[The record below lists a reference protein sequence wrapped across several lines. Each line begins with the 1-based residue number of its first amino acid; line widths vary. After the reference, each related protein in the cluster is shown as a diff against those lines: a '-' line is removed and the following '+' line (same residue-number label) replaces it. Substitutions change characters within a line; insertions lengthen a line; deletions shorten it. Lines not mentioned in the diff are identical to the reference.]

1 MKDDP
6 QEVHAAQ
13 AAQVAPALI
22 DDLTA
27 RARVEHVKTAHG
39 VVTWRAFG
47 AGSPVVLLHGGHGS
61 WLHWVRNIDALATQH
76 TVWVPNMPGYGDS
89 DLHGEGLPALL
100 DATLATL
107 NAAIGADTPI
117 NLVGFSFGG
126 LVAAHLSARRPHVQ
140 RLALLGSAG
149 HGTRRRPKGELVHWA
164 EAYRAGDAPALERAM
179 RHNLAMHMLSV
190 PADDIDALALR
201 VHTEACVH
209 TRFRS
214 KNMGRAGGL
223 IELLATREGPTLLAW
238 GEHDV
243 TADPEVLVPQLGAA
257 VPHSRAHIVRGCGHW
272 VPYEGADVVNPM
284 LLAWL
289 REPLSPA

>member
-1 MKDDP
+1 MKDDA
-6 QEVHAAQ
+6 QEE
-13 AAQVAPALI
+13 APALI

-27 RARVEHVKTAHG
+27 RARVERVKTPQG

-61 WLHWVRNIDALATQH
+61 WLHWVRNVDALATQH

-100 DATLATL
+100 DATLSTL

-126 LVAAHLSARRPHVQ
+126 LVSAHLSARRPHVQ
-140 RLALLGSAG
+140 RLVLLGSAG
-149 HGTRRRPKGELVHWA
+149 HGTRRRPNGELVRWA
-164 EAYRAGDAPALERAM
+164 EAHRAGDAAALERAM
-179 RHNLAMHMLSV
+179 RHNLAVHMLSV
-190 PADDIDALALR
+190 PANEVDPLALR

-209 TRFRS
+209 THFRS
-214 KNMGRAGGL
+214 KDLAQAGGL
-223 IELLATREGPTLLAW
+223 LDLLGARQGPTWLAW

-243 TADPEVLVPQLGAA
+243 TADPAVLVPQLNAML
-257 VPHSRAHIVRGCGHW
+257 PRSRAQTVPGAGHW
-272 VPYEGADVVNPM
+272 VQYERADVINAL

-289 REPLSPA
+289 REPLPAA